1 MGDTVSNI
9 IARVGAD
16 VSPLSASMKQ
26 AQNTILTFKDESLAA
41 LKSFGLP
48 HISSTNLVESIQSGQ
63 RVVVN
68 FAKESGESLAQFQ
81 QRVRTTFQEA
91 GIDITA
97 YERALV
103 DADKVHAEFAKG
115 AVKNF
120 QAVSAAAEEVN
131 NKAEEIRSSL
141 GTSFSGIQ
149 ANIGAFKDSVI
160 NAFKTMGDGSASFG
174 DKVGAVSK
182 AVVDGF
188 GLMTGAIEIFIA
200 IEVVKKVG
208 EWIASLEELA
218 GETQDVER
226 RFYASMGS
234 MSEEAEDFSK
244 RLSAAYGV
252 SEEAIKGM
260 MGKEYANSRML
271 GFNPDQ
277 AEKMSEKVTQLSYDL
292 GKLKG
297 IDPSAAFDALS
308 RGIEGQTRGLME
320 LGIRITSTDIK
331 NQALRDGIIKQ
342 GQTMTDAE
350 TSAEAYK
357 LILEK
362 VQGATGYYA
371 TQADTLSNQQTK
383 LNEGWD
389 KMKETMVNALTPA
402 FEGFYKVLNFVAEG
416 IEDLSNLVASAIQ
429 YITLFAEDAA
439 SAVTD
444 ILALDFSKIGSD
456 WANNYASIFNSNAAT
471 KELGNTMDAA
481 TTAANNQ
488 AAAQKNLNKA
498 ANANVMSFDQLHNIT
513 NSGAASTAAQAAA
526 VNNLADALANMN
538 AAGGAGG
545 GASKGLTIPIIGKD
559 GITPML
565 LDIGLALAALPL
577 LKKITVSALDAA
589 GGILSGILRKL
600 GLIEPVVVPVTAVD
614 DVAVPVGEAEA
625 ELAAVPAA
633 SVTTLTALDTVPL
646 GIAAAEGELAVFDAL
661 PNVATLTALPEVLP
675 GIAVAEAELLV
686 YDLAPNVTSLTALP
700 AVLPGIA
707 AADLELAAFDAQPN
721 ITTLTALDGVGVG
734 IATADAELAGFVAAP
749 WVVRLMASDGISAVV
764 AGVIGMFATL
774 RSTIAGVASAL
785 AGIGLSGIGTAVTG
799 AIESAGS
806 ALSGMASSIGAAATA
821 AAPTI
826 GEGMLALAPVGLA
839 TGGIVTAPTL
849 AVIGEGKGPE
859 AVIPLDQLSNI
870 MGKGAAPSGSGSGG
884 APSPQ
889 PINVTLQ
896 LDGRTLART
905 MYSYNVNEADRLG
918 TTIGYDSSYN
928 LPK

>member
-1 MGDTVSNI
+1 MTDS
-9 IARVGAD
+9 
-16 VSPLSASMKQ
+16 SA
-26 AQNTILTFKDESLAA
+26 TF
-41 LKSFGLP
+41 
-48 HISSTNLVESIQSGQ
+48 
-63 RVVVN
+63 
-68 FAKESGESLAQFQ
+68 GE
-81 QRVRTTFQEA
+81 
-91 GIDITA
+91 
-97 YERALV
+97 
-103 DADKVHAEFAKG
+103 
-115 AVKNF
+115 
-120 QAVSAAAEEVN
+120 
-131 NKAEEIRSSL
+131 
-141 GTSFSGIQ
+141 
-149 ANIGAFKDSVI
+149 
-160 NAFKTMGDGSASFG
+160 
-174 DKVGAVSK
+174 KVGAVSNM
-182 AVVDGF
+182 VVDGF

-200 IEVVKKVG
+200 IEVVKKIG

-226 RFYASMGS
+226 RFYAAMGS
-234 MSEEAEDFSK
+234 MSEEAENFSK
-244 RLSAAYGV
+244 RLSVAYGV
-252 SEEAIKGM
+252 SQEAIEGM

-271 GFNPDQ
+271 GFDPDQ
-277 AEKMSEKVTQLSYDL
+277 AEQMSEKVTQLSYDL

-297 IDPSAAFDALS
+297 IEPSQAFDALS

-331 NQALRDGIIKQ
+331 NQAMQDGIIKQ

-371 TQADTLSNQQTK
+371 TQADTLSNQQAK

-498 ANANVMSFDQLHNIT
+498 TNSNVMSFDQLHNIT
-513 NSGAASTAAQAAA
+513 NSGAASAAAQAAA

-538 AAGGAGG
+538 AAGGTGG
-545 GASKGLTIPIIGKD
+545 GASKVLTIPIIGKD

-565 LDIGLALAALPL
+565 VDIGLALAALPL

-633 SVTTLTALDTVPL
+633 TVTILTALDTVPL

-686 YDLAPNVTSLTALP
+686 YDLAPNVTTLTALP

-707 AADLELAAFDAQPN
+707 VADAELAVFDAQPN
-721 ITTLTALDGVGVG
+721 VTALTALDGVGVG
-734 IATADAELAGFVAAP
+734 IAAADAELAGFVAAP
-749 WVVRLMASDGISAVV
+749 WVVRLMASDGVSAVV

-785 AGIGLSGIGTAVTG
+785 AGIGLSGIGSMVTG

-806 ALSGMASSIGAAATA
+806 ALSGMASSIGAAAVA

-859 AVIPLDQLSNI
+859 AVIPLDQLGNM